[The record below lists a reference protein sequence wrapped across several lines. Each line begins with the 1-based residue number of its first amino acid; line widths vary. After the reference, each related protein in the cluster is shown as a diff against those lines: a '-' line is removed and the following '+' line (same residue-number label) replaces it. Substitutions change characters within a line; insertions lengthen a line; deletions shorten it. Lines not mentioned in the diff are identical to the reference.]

1 MKHTLI
7 AAGVICALNAWPT
20 GHANAQESVPTPT
33 PPAKAASASA
43 ASPGVIVPL
52 SPPETLNG
60 PQIEKKP
67 VFGNFQYDS
76 GLPEK
81 SLDVTVRSMFEDYRL
96 SGPGRGQSFY
106 DPGSHWLHDV
116 ELTARQPIGEE
127 LKTEFNAIVR
137 YTDSKR
143 HDPAVWSLQRVQ
155 FIARDQVNHLTLGD
169 YYATLS
175 QYSLNQAIKGI
186 GYQRN
191 FGESTY
197 LRVVAGTM
205 APRWDHLFGEPH
217 NETIQRD
224 VVGLRAQNAGDNY
237 RVGLNL
243 VSAADHDNDSARTIE
258 DTYRQVLPA
267 FDWEYRTA
275 SGIRLSGE
283 HAQANTRKQTA
294 ARVNHDM
301 AGTAHRIN
309 ADGSL
314 GDLRWRLRTERVS
327 SDFVTLGGG
336 AAIDRL
342 RYYLRGDYRLNKT
355 WSVFLADDWYRDNL
369 DDQIGATTRTHIPEA
384 GVTARGLFDRRNLTL
399 TTSLRQ
405 RQVKTEAPLY
415 DRNISDRLYV
425 SMSDR
430 FQEVSVRGEVEALL
444 NKRKDTTNN
453 RTDTDD
459 FLYRF
464 AIDSRHLFAEGR
476 YDFRP
481 YLTLEHQIVQDPLTG
496 KSVLTDG
503 ALLDLR
509 LVAPGNL
516 TYAMNFE
523 QRNVNNGTGIDNDN
537 SLLRYAV
544 SVAYR
549 PAQFPGSSIR
559 AEAGKTHYNFS
570 DNTKDYRERYV
581 RVMLDIPFS
590 LEK

>member
-1 MKHTLI
+1 M
-7 AAGVICALNAWPT
+7 
-20 GHANAQESVPTPT
+20 
-33 PPAKAASASA
+33 
-43 ASPGVIVPL
+43 
-52 SPPETLNG
+52 
-60 PQIEKKP
+60 
-67 VFGNFQYDS
+67 
-76 GLPEK
+76 
-81 SLDVTVRSMFEDYRL
+81 
-96 SGPGRGQSFY
+96 
-106 DPGSHWLHDV
+106 
-116 ELTARQPIGEE
+116 
-127 LKTEFNAIVR
+127 
-137 YTDSKR
+137 
-143 HDPAVWSLQRVQ
+143 WSLQRVQ
-155 FIARDQVNHLTLGD
+155 FIARDKVNHLTLGD

-175 QYSLNQAIKGI
+175 QYSLNQAIKGL

-217 NETIQRD
+217 NETIKRD

-243 VSAADHDNDSARTIE
+243 VSASDHDNASVRTIE

-267 FDWEYRTA
+267 FDWEYRTD
-275 SGIRLSGE
+275 SGVRLSGE

-294 ARVNHDM
+294 AGVNHDM
-301 AGTAHRIN
+301 VGTAHRIN

-314 GDLRWRLRTERVS
+314 GDLRWRMRTERVS

-342 RYYLRGDYRLNKT
+342 RYYLRGDYRLDKT
-355 WSVFLADDWYRDNL
+355 WSVFLADDWYRNNL
-369 DDQIGATTRTHIPEA
+369 DNQIGATTRTHIPEA

-444 NKRKDTTNN
+444 NKRKDTTNGH
-453 RTDTDD
+453 TDNDD
-459 FLYRF
+459 YLYRF
-464 AIDSRHLFAEGR
+464 AIDSRHMFSEGR

-481 YLTLEHQIVQDPLTG
+481 YLTLEHQIVDDPLTG
-496 KSVLTDG
+496 KSAVTDG
-503 ALLDLR
+503 AILDLR
-509 LVAPGNL
+509 LIAPGNL
-516 TYAMNFE
+516 TYALNFE
-523 QRNVNNGTGIDNDN
+523 QRNVNNTIPGADDN
-537 SLLRYAV
+537 SLLRYGV

-559 AEAGKTHYNFS
+559 AEAGKIHYDFS

>member
-1 MKHTLI
+1 MKQTLI
-7 AAGVICALNAWPT
+7 ASGVIWALWCWPT
-20 GHANAQESVPTPT
+20 GQ
-33 PPAKAASASA
+33 ASAQGNAPLPAPQPNAPSA
-43 ASPGVIVPL
+43 STSGPGVIVPL

-81 SLDVTVRSMFEDYRL
+81 SLDVTIRSMFEDYRL
-96 SGPGRGQSFY
+96 SGPGRASSFY
-106 DPGSHWLHDV
+106 QPGSHWLHDV

-127 LKTEFNAIVR
+127 LKTEFNAVIR

-175 QYSLNQAIKGI
+175 QYSLNQAIKGL

-243 VSAADHDNDSARTIE
+243 MSASDHDNASVRTIQ

-267 FDWEYRTA
+267 LDWEYRTD
-275 SGIRLSGE
+275 GGVRLSGE

-294 ARVNHDM
+294 AGVRRDL
-301 AGTAHRIN
+301 AGTAHRVN

-314 GDLRWRLRTERVS
+314 GELRWRMRTERVS

-355 WSVFLADDWYRDNL
+355 WSVFLADDWYRNNL
-369 DDQIGATTRTHIPEA
+369 DDQISATTRTHIPEA

-405 RQVKTEAPLY
+405 RQIRTEAPQY

-425 SMSDR
+425 SLSDR

-444 NKRKDTTNN
+444 NKRKSTAGV
-453 RTDTDD
+453 RTDNDD
-459 FLYRF
+459 YLYRF
-464 AIDSRHLFAEGR
+464 AVDSRHLFAEGR

-481 YLTLEHQIVQDPLTG
+481 YLTLEHQIVQDPTTG

-503 ALLDLR
+503 VLLDFR

-523 QRNVNNGTGIDNDN
+523 QRNVNNGTATVNDN
-537 SLLRYAV
+537 SLLRYGL

-549 PAQFPGSSIR
+549 PGQFPGSSIR
-559 AEAGKTHYNFS
+559 AEAGKAHYNFS
-570 DNTKDYRERYV
+570 DNAKDYRERYV

>member
-1 MKHTLI
+1 MKIKLI
-7 AAGVICALNAWPT
+7 AMGVSCALLSWSAKI
-20 GHANAQESVPTPT
+20 ALAQEEAPKSVS
-33 PPAKAASASA
+33 PPQASSTG
-43 ASPGVIVPL
+43 SIGIIVPL
-52 SPPETLNG
+52 SPPEALNG

-81 SLDVTVRSMFEDYRL
+81 SIDVTVRSMFEDYRL
-96 SGPGRGQSFY
+96 SGPGRASSFY
-106 DPGSHWLHDV
+106 EQGSHWLHDL
-116 ELTARQPIGEE
+116 EFTARQPIGDE
-127 LKTEFNAIVR
+127 LKTEFNAVVR

-155 FIARDQVNHLTLGD
+155 FIARDKVNHLTLGD

-175 QYSLNQAIKGI
+175 QYSLNQAIKGL

-217 NETIQRD
+217 NESIQRD

-243 VSAADHDNDSARTIE
+243 VSASDHDNAAVRTIE
-258 DTYRQVLPA
+258 DTYRQMLPA
-267 FDWEYRTA
+267 FDWEYRTE
-275 SGIRLSGE
+275 SGVRLSGE
-283 HAQANTRKQTA
+283 HAQASTRKQSSA
-294 ARVNHDM
+294 GVNHDM
-301 AGTAHRIN
+301 VGTAHRVN

-314 GDLRWRLRTERVS
+314 GDLRWRMRTERVS
-327 SDFVTLGGG
+327 SDFVTMGGG

-355 WSVFLADDWYRDNL
+355 LSVFLADDWYRNNL
-369 DDQIGATTRTHIPEA
+369 DGQIGDTTRTHIPEA

-405 RQVKTEAPLY
+405 RQIKSNNDQNV
-415 DRNISDRLYV
+415 SDRLYV

-430 FQEVSVRGEVEALL
+430 FQEVSIRGEVEALL
-444 NKRKDTTNN
+444 NKRKDTTNG
-453 RTDTDD
+453 RTDNDD
-459 FLYRF
+459 YLYRF

-509 LVAPGNL
+509 LIAPGNL

-523 QRNVNNGTGIDNDN
+523 QRNVNNGTGINNDN
-537 SLLRYAV
+537 SLLRYGI

-549 PAQFPGSSIR
+549 PSQFPGSSIR

-570 DNTKDYRERYV
+570 ATASDYRERYV

>member
-7 AAGVICALNAWPT
+7 AAGVICALNSWPA
-20 GHANAQESVPTPT
+20 GHAIAQESAPPTT
-33 PPAKAASASA
+33 PQPKAASAST

-81 SLDVTVRSMFEDYRL
+81 SLDVTVRSMFEDYRI
-96 SGPGRGQSFY
+96 SGPGRASSFY
-106 DPGSHWLHDV
+106 EQGSHWLHDL
-116 ELTARQPIGEE
+116 EFTARQPIGEE
-127 LKTEFNAIVR
+127 LKTEFNAVVR

-175 QYSLNQAIKGI
+175 QYSLNQAIKGL

-224 VVGLRAQNAGDNY
+224 VLGLRAQNAGANY

-243 VSAADHDNDSARTIE
+243 VSASDHDHASVRTIE

-267 FDWEYRTA
+267 FDWEYRSD
-275 SGIRLSGE
+275 SGVRLSGE

-294 ARVNHDM
+294 AGVNHDM
-301 AGTAHRIN
+301 VGTAHRIN

-314 GDLRWRLRTERVS
+314 GDLRWRMRTERVS

-355 WSVFLADDWYRDNL
+355 WSVFLADDWYRNNL

-405 RQVKTEAPLY
+405 RQVKTETPQY
-415 DRNISDRLYV
+415 DRNISDRIYV

-444 NKRKDTTNN
+444 NKRKDTTNG
-453 RTDTDD
+453 RTDNDD
-459 FLYRF
+459 YLYRF
-464 AIDSRHLFAEGR
+464 AVDSRHMFDEGR

-481 YLTLEHQIVQDPLTG
+481 YLTLEHQITQDPLTG

-516 TYAMNFE
+516 TYAFNFE
-523 QRNVNNGTGIDNDN
+523 QRNVNNSIPGADDN
-537 SLLRYAV
+537 SLLRYGL

-549 PAQFPGSSIR
+549 PGQFPGASIR
-559 AEAGKTHYNFS
+559 AEAGKAHYDFS